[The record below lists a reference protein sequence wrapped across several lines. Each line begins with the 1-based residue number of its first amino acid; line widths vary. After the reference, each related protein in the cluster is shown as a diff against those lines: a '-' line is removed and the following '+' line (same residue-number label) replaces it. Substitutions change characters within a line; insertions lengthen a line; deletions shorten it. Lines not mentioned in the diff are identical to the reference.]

1 MKSKRLKGGQ
11 IKKQNEPK
19 KTKHHKIYNDS
30 KPTYIRHKEV
40 IESIPK
46 RCWWVREYLKATYRF
61 PSQK

>member
-1 MKSKRLKGGQ
+1 MKR
-11 IKKQNEPK
+11 QNASS
-19 KTKHHKIYNDS
+19 KTKHYKIYSHS
-30 KPTYIRHKEV
+30 KPTYIRHIEV

>member
-1 MKSKRLKGGQ
+1 M
-11 IKKQNEPK
+11 KKQNDPK